1 MTNSKL
7 LPGPA
12 AAAIAAIA
20 IATVVATI
28 AFLTA
33 NAPAGRE
40 GRIANCLVGLAVM
53 VAIVIVAVAAAADNS
68 SRKTGPGC

>member
-7 LPGPA
+7 LPGP

-28 AFLTA
+28 AFLTT

-53 VAIVIVAVAAAADNS
+53 VAIVIVAVAAADNS